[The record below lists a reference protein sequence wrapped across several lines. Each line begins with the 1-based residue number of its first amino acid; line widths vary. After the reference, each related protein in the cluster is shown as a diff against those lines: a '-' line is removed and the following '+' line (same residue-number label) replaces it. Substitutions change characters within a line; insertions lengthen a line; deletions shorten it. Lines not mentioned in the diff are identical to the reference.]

1 MRFDTD
7 LKAAIYGHKKELY
20 ETALVVVATLATT
33 GAVFALADAIAGP
46 SCAAP
51 KEIISLIP
59 EPAPIAANDLGWPIE
74 ERMDRPADEADE
86 AVATDE
92 EAPRRNRHRG
102 RRI

>member
-46 SCAAP
+46 SCPAP
-51 KEIISLIP
+51 REIISLIR
-59 EPAPIAANDLGWPIE
+59 EPAPIAADGWTWPIA
-74 ERMDRPADEADE
+74 ERIDRPADETAETAADE
-86 AVATDE
+86 NT
-92 EAPRRNRHRG
+92 PRRRGHHG
-102 RRI
+102 RRG